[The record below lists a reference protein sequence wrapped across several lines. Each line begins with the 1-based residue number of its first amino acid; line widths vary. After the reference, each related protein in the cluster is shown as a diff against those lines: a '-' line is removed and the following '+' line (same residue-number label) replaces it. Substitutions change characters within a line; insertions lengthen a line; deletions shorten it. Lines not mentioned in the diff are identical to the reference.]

1 MSISITW
8 PFGPCGPLP
17 PPQPAAPT
25 SAAANRSLV
34 RNASIAAESIATAP
48 STLEIDA
55 GWLPLQVERHREA
68 IVRDVRVD
76 RVVQQDSL
84 VLVLRIQPDAH
95 EGQASEQR
103 LQVLQIGA
111 VGAEQTLELRGRKQT
126 LMVGDIE
133 DGGGVLVS
141 RASVLD
147 NRSASRTIERL
158 QILWRLR
165 KIAEVGCRQLLSV
178 DREVEVHTAPG
189 ERDRR
194 VPEPRRGRIDRS
206 KERMDDV
213 VHV

>member
-68 IVRDVRVD
+68 IVADVRID

-84 VLVLRIQPDAH
+84 VLVFWIQPDAH

-103 LQVLQIGA
+103 LQVSQIRA
-111 VGAEQTLELRGRKQT
+111 VGAEQTLEIRGRKQT
-126 LMVGDIE
+126 VMVGHVE
-133 DGGGVLVS
+133 DGGGVLIL
-141 RASVLD
+141 RASVID
-147 NRSASRTIERL
+147 NRAASRTVERL
-158 QILWRLR
+158 QVLRGLR
-165 KIAEVGCRQLLSV
+165 KIAEVGCRQLFSV
-178 DREVEVHTAPG
+178 DGEVE
-189 ERDRR
+189 
-194 VPEPRRGRIDRS
+194 
-206 KERMDDV
+206 
-213 VHV
+213 